1 MSADKTVKLAD
12 YVFDYI
18 KKLGVKDVF
27 MLSGGGCMHLCDSLG
42 RSGINYVCCLHEQ
55 GAAIAALAY
64 SQYKND
70 FGVALVTTGPGSTN
84 ALTGVAGAWAE
95 SAPLMIISGQVKTA
109 DISGKSGVRMLGFQ
123 EAPVVDIVKPVTKY
137 SVTVIDPL
145 KIKYHLD
152 KAVYTAKSGRPGPV
166 WIDIPLDVQAAKIN
180 PAKLKGFKPE
190 KEPARS
196 LKKEALK
203 VLSMIEKSQRP
214 VIMAGYGIRLSGAVN
229 DFLKLLKML
238 GIPVLTT
245 WKGADL
251 LTDENTY
258 FFGRPGT
265 AGQRGANFILQN
277 SDLFISLGARLDF
290 GQIGYEHS
298 TFAREAKKIIVDID
312 PAELKKFKFNVDMPV
327 KADCGSLIREM
338 ISLKPS
344 PKKCGAWL
352 DYCALVNNKYPVV
365 LPEYKKKKKY
375 VSTYAL
381 AEEISHSMK
390 DGDIIVPGSSGMCGE
405 IPMQVFKFKKGQR
418 SLNSPGIGSMGFGV
432 PSALGACVASG
443 KKRVICTNGDGG
455 FQLNIQELE
464 TIRRLNLPVKFFV
477 LNNDGYASIKT
488 TQRNYFGGFYVGSN
502 STSGV
507 TLPDTIK
514 IAKAYGFK
522 TFYLDKTSS
531 IKKEVKKILNSKG
544 PVICEVMIDPMEAIA
559 PKVSSAVGVDGKM
572 FSKPLEDLYPFL
584 PRPEFLKN
592 MIIKPIKEG

>member
-12 YVFDYI
+12 HVFDYI

-152 KAVYTAKSGRPGPV
+152 KAVYIAKAGRPGPV

-214 VIMAGYGIRLSGAVN
+214 VIMAGYGIRISGAVN
-229 DFLKLLKML
+229 DFLKLVKML

-251 LTDENTY
+251 LTDKNPY

-327 KADCGSLIREM
+327 KADCGSLIRE
-338 ISLKPS
+338 ITSLKPS

-502 STSGV
+502 CTSGV
-507 TLPDTIK
+507 TLPNTIK

-522 TFYLDKTSS
+522 AFYLDKTSS
-531 IKKEVKKILNSKG
+531 IKKEVKKIINSKG
-544 PVICEVMIDPMEAIA
+544 PAICEVMIDPMEAVA

-592 MIIKPIKEG
+592 MIIKPLKEG

>member
-1 MSADKTVKLAD
+1 MSVDKTVKLAD

-84 ALTGVAGAWAE
+84 ALTGVTGAWAE

-123 EAPVVDIVKPVTKY
+123 EAPTVDIVKPVTKY
-137 SVTVIDPL
+137 SITVTDPL

-152 KAVYTAKSGRPGPV
+152 KAVYIAKSGRPGPV

-180 PAKLKGFKPE
+180 PAKLEGFKPV

-196 LKKEALK
+196 LKKGALK

-214 VIMAGYGIRLSGAVN
+214 VIMAGYGIRLSGAVD
-229 DFLKLLKML
+229 DFLKLVKMF

-251 LTDENTY
+251 LTDENAY

-290 GQIGYEHS
+290 GQIGFEHS

-312 PAELKKFKFNVDMPV
+312 PAELKKFKFNVDMPA

-338 ISLKPS
+338 ISLIPS

-352 DYCALVNNKYPVV
+352 DYCALVNKKYPVV

-375 VSTYAL
+375 ISTYAL
-381 AEEISHSMK
+381 AEEISHNMTK
-390 DGDIIVPGSSGMCGE
+390 GDILVPGSSGMCGE
-405 IPMQVFKFKKGQR
+405 ILMQVFKFKKGQR
-418 SLNSPGIGSMGFGV
+418 SINSPGIGSMGFGV

-502 STSGV
+502 SSSGV

-531 IKKEVKKILNSKG
+531 IKKEIKKIFNTKG
-544 PVICEVMIDPMEAIA
+544 PVICEVMIDPMETVA
-559 PKVSSAVGVDGKM
+559 PKVSSAIGVDGKM
-572 FSKPLEDLYPFL
+572 FSKPMEDLYPFL
-584 PRPEFLKN
+584 PRSEFLKN
-592 MIIKPIKEG
+592 MIIKPVKEG

>member
-1 MSADKTVKLAD
+1 MTPEKTVKLAD

-18 KKLGVKDVF
+18 KKLGVKDIF

-42 RSGINYVCCLHEQ
+42 RSGINYICCLHEQ
-55 GAAIAALAY
+55 GATVAALAY

-84 ALTGVAGAWAE
+84 AVTGVAGAWAE

-123 EAPVVDIVKPVTKY
+123 EAPTVDIVKPVTKY
-137 SVTVIDPL
+137 AVTVKNPQE
-145 KIKYHLD
+145 IKYHLD
-152 KAVYTAKSGRPGPV
+152 KAVYIAKSGRPGPV

-180 PAKLKGFKPE
+180 PAKLKGFKPV
-190 KEPARS
+190 KKSARS
-196 LKKEALK
+196 LKQEACK
-203 VLSMIEKSQRP
+203 IISMIERSQRP
-214 VIMAGYGIRLSGAVN
+214 VIMAGYGIRVSGAAN
-229 DFLKLLKML
+229 DFPKLVKML

-251 LTDENTY
+251 LTDDNAF

-298 TFAREAKKIIVDID
+298 TFARGAKKVIVDID
-312 PAELKKFKFNVDMPV
+312 KAELKKFRFKIDMPV
-327 KADCGSLIREM
+327 NADCGRLIREL

-344 PKKCGAWL
+344 DKKYEEWL
-352 DYCALVNNKYPVV
+352 DYCSQINEKYPVV
-365 LPEYKKKKKY
+365 LPQYKKKRKFI
-375 VSTYAL
+375 STYIL
-381 AEEISHSMK
+381 AEEISAQMK
-390 DGDIIVPGSSGMCGE
+390 EGDIFVPGSSGMCSD

-432 PSALGACVASG
+432 PSALGACIASG
-443 KKRVICTNGDGG
+443 RKRVICTNGDGG

-464 TIRRLNLPVKFFV
+464 TIRRLNLPVIFFV
-477 LNNDGYASIKT
+477 LNNDGYGSIKT
-488 TQRNYFGGFYVGSN
+488 TQRNYFGGLYVGSD
-502 STSGV
+502 SSSGV
-507 TLPDTIK
+507 TLPDTVK
-514 IAKAYGFK
+514 IAKAYGFEA
-522 TFYLDKTSS
+522 FYLDKTTS
-531 IKKEVKKILNSKG
+531 IKQTIKKILNSKG
-544 PVICEVMIDPMEAIA
+544 PAICEVMIDPMEAVA
-559 PKVSSAVGVDGKM
+559 PKVSSAVGTDGKM

-584 PRPEFLKN
+584 PRPEFRNN
-592 MIIKPIKEG
+592 MIIEPLKEN

>member
-1 MSADKTVKLAD
+1 MYAA
-12 YVFDYI
+12 FI
-18 KKLGVKDVF
+18 
-27 MLSGGGCMHLCDSLG
+27 
-42 RSGINYVCCLHEQ
+42 EQ

-123 EAPVVDIVKPVTKY
+123 EAPTVDIVKPVTKY
-137 SVTVIDPL
+137 SITVTDPL

-152 KAVYTAKSGRPGPV
+152 KAVYIAKSGRPGPV

-180 PAKLKGFKPE
+180 AAKLEGFKPVR
-190 KEPARS
+190 EPARS
-196 LKKEALK
+196 LKKEAVK

-229 DFLKLLKML
+229 DFLKLVKML

-251 LTDENTY
+251 LTDDNAY

-290 GQIGYEHS
+290 GQIGFEHS

-312 PAELKKFKFNVDMPV
+312 PAELKKFKFNIDMPV

-352 DYCALVNNKYPVV
+352 DYCALVNKKYPVV
-365 LPEYKKKKKY
+365 LPEYRKKKKY
-375 VSTYAL
+375 ISTYAL
-381 AEEISHSMK
+381 AEEISHNMK

-443 KKRVICTNGDGG
+443 KQRVICTNGDGG

-502 STSGV
+502 SRSGV

-544 PVICEVMIDPMEAIA
+544 PAICEVMIDPMETVA

-592 MIIKPIKEG
+592 MIIKPLKED

>member
-1 MSADKTVKLAD
+1 
-12 YVFDYI
+12 
-18 KKLGVKDVF
+18 
-27 MLSGGGCMHLCDSLG
+27 
-42 RSGINYVCCLHEQ
+42 
-55 GAAIAALAY
+55 
-64 SQYKND
+64 
-70 FGVALVTTGPGSTN
+70 
-84 ALTGVAGAWAE
+84 
-95 SAPLMIISGQVKTA
+95 
-109 DISGKSGVRMLGFQ
+109 
-123 EAPVVDIVKPVTKY
+123 
-137 SVTVIDPL
+137 
-145 KIKYHLD
+145 
-152 KAVYTAKSGRPGPV
+152 
-166 WIDIPLDVQAAKIN
+166 VQAAKLN
-180 PAKLKGFKPE
+180 PAKLEGFKPV

-203 VLSMIEKSQRP
+203 VFSMIEKSQRP

-229 DFLKLLKML
+229 DFLKLVKML

-251 LTDENTY
+251 LTDENAY

-277 SDLFISLGARLDF
+277 SDILISLGARLDF

-312 PAELKKFKFNVDMPV
+312 SAELKKFKFNVDMPV
-327 KADCGSLIREM
+327 NADCGSLMREM

-344 PKKCGAWL
+344 PKKCRAWL
-352 DYCALVNNKYPVV
+352 DYCALVNKKYPVV

-375 VSTYAL
+375 ISTYAL
-381 AEEISHSMK
+381 AEEISHNMTN
-390 DGDIIVPGSSGMCGE
+390 GDILVPGSSGMCSD

-418 SLNSPGIGSMGFGV
+418 SLNSPGIGAMGFGV

-477 LNNDGYASIKT
+477 LNNDSYASIKA
-488 TQRNYFGGFYVGSN
+488 TQRNYFGGFYVGSD
-502 STSGV
+502 SSSGV
-507 TLPDTIK
+507 TSPDTIK

-522 TFYLDKTSS
+522 AFYLDKTSS
-531 IKKEVKKILNSKG
+531 IKKEVKKIINSKG
-544 PVICEVMIDPMEAIA
+544 PAICEVMIDPRETVA
-559 PKVSSAVGVDGKM
+559 PKVSSDVAVDGKM